1 MVRIK
6 LNETFTRVQLV
17 NHKCKIRVACPCKH
31 CVRLVKQI
39 LERQNMS
46 SFSEEELNKVVR
58 RHIIG
63 QPRNFEERRLF
74 DIEFPREFQRI
85 LNRLADFERA
95 AEI

>member
-1 MVRIK
+1 
-6 LNETFTRVQLV
+6 
-17 NHKCKIRVACPCKH
+17 
-31 CVRLVKQI
+31 
-39 LERQNMS
+39 MS